1 MTPEEKAA
9 KKRAYHTEWQ
19 QRNKDKVRAY
29 NERYF
34 VRKAAKI
41 LQQQSMEKGGEG
53 NEQARI

>member
-19 QRNKDKVRAY
+19 RRNKDKVRAY

-41 LQQQSMEKGGEG
+41 LQQQSMEKG